1 MTQERLANPD
11 AELLLRKIIFIST
24 PIFSYIDAP
33 PPPLNMFKLDLLHV
47 NKHLKV
53 LGKV

>member
-1 MTQERLANPD
+1 MTQERLANSD
-11 AELLLRKIIFIST
+11 AELLLRKIIFISS
-24 PIFSYIDAP
+24 PIFSYID

-53 LGKV
+53 LGKG